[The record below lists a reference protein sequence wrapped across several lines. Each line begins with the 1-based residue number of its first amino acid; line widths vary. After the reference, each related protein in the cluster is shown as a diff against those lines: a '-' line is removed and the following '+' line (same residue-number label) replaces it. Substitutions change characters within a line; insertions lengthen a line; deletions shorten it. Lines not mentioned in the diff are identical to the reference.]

1 MTPKSPASY
10 RVTVRLWVM
19 LSLAMAVAATAST
32 LALLYLQRPFL
43 ASRGGVAPE
52 LPTVLFAGAI
62 ATGLVAALVGLGIG
76 VVLSRRIWTLVAR
89 TDAATGA
96 PGDGAAASSTDELD
110 ALGAAVGRLTLSMDQ
125 FVTDSDILAR
135 LPAAMLVTDAKGH
148 LQSFNATAEKLLD
161 LPLGRYRGTPLL
173 GDAGAL
179 PLAGDNGALESLLS
193 RPETA
198 GLTHREDVPVTTA
211 AGKRLLLEVT
221 IQTPTASRQSAG
233 AILLLRDASEK
244 RRIRE
249 QIRKADQLALLGG
262 MAARVAHEVRTPLAA
277 VRGLV
282 ELLQDDVASNGSGKR
297 YIPRILD
304 ALNRQEQLVH
314 KLLTLTHPEPESSQA
329 VAMRSLLGELIATWP
344 GVRPVLTLERP
355 SAAVNGDPTLL
366 TEVFTNLIQNA
377 LEAMGDRE
385 VTVRVGGDD
394 AVVRVTVSNYGAG
407 IPDDLR
413 GRIFEPF
420 FTTKARGTGLGL
432 AIARQLVE
440 AHRGTLRVESDGRTE
455 THFIVELPATRL
467 PEGALVHA

>member
-1 MTPKSPASY
+1 MTPKTPASY

-32 LALLYLQRPFL
+32 LAVLYLQRPFL

-52 LPTVLFAGAI
+52 LPTVLFAAAV
-62 ATGLVAALVGLGIG
+62 ATGLAAALVGLGIG
-76 VVLSRRIWTLVAR
+76 VVLSRRIWTLVER
-89 TDAATGA
+89 TEAATGA
-96 PGDGAAASSTDELD
+96 PNGSAAASSTDELD
-110 ALGAAVGRLTLSMDQ
+110 ALGAAVGRLTLSMDR

-135 LPAAMLVTDAKGH
+135 LPAAMLVTDASGH
-148 LQSFNATAEKLLD
+148 LQSFNATAEKLLELD
-161 LPLGRYRGTPLL
+161 LARYRGSLLL
-173 GDAGAL
+173 GDAGVL
-179 PLAGDNGALESLLS
+179 PLASGNDVLHSML
-193 RPETA
+193 TA
-198 GLTHREDVPVTTA
+198 PDPGVTHREDVQVTTA

-282 ELLQDDVASNGSGKR
+282 ELLQDDVASKGSGTR

-304 ALNRQEQLVH
+304 ALERQEQLVH
-314 KLLTLTHPEPESSQA
+314 KLLTLTHPEPQSPQA
-329 VAMRSLLGELIATWP
+329 IAIRSLLGELIASWP
-344 GVRPVLTLERP
+344 GVRPVLTVERP
-355 SAAVNGDPTLL
+355 SAAVDGDPTLL

-385 VTVRVGGDD
+385 VTVRVTGDD
-394 AVVRVTVSNYGAG
+394 DVVRVTVSNYGAG
-407 IPDDLR
+407 IPYDLR
-413 GRIFEPF
+413 VRIFEPF

-440 AHRGTLRVESDGRTE
+440 AHRGTLRVESDGHTE
-455 THFIVELPATRL
+455 THFVVELPATRL